1 MSQVIEAK
9 CPKCQHT
16 LRVPLDWVG
25 KTIRCKFCQAT
36 FQALGKLARSA
47 SDAKAGIQV
56 AKPYIPIGK
65 PAHSTPAVS
74 AAPAPTPA
82 VAVGMPPASP
92 PPPAASGHPF
102 GFDEDA
108 TSEVPNVAKPRKK
121 GYGAMMLVATFFIL
135 FLAGASGAGYFLYK
149 VMITPQGPGGDKA
162 IAKGDGQGAK
172 YDGRPQKAVKSESV
186 VKEKNT
192 TTKKDGSKET
202 MPVPASDGAK
212 KEESKTP
219 PKKVTPFKNPPPF
232 KDLAKKDPAKKGPV
246 FGNDPF
252 PRRALLVSVNNYL
265 MFNTVHYGSGRDSFR
280 GGYPGSST
288 GALRDFFQRP
298 PLYFPSSQVFE
309 LSDGIPLDSKVGR
322 PNTTQKSVVQAAIQ
336 DFVDTSREQDRIV
349 LLFAGH
355 GAVVEDKSYLVPI
368 DGSLKK
374 VESLI
379 PLQWVYDQLA
389 KCKAQQKILIL
400 DVFRFSPGRGA
411 ELPTPGEGDE
421 GSMPEMFDKELEN
434 PPAGVQVWCS
444 CLKEQSSTELEGG
457 SAFLQAMCHALQG
470 GGPEMSGIATPDQPI
485 PIEGLV
491 VKTNQRLTDLVAAEK
506 RKQTPRLTGKDAGKS
521 VAFDAK
527 LGVANVISFQ
537 SPSAASGKDVAGY
550 ALINSMLDELKFP
563 PVRDTRAGD
572 IALLKAQN
580 LPSFPSKILEGFKAD
595 GYNNV
600 TELRERFV
608 KNKETFTKEY
618 PLRAAYFEA
627 FDALQESSKIQ
638 MREVLASPID
648 PKRKAAF
655 LQEQAP
661 AGISIF
667 KLEGVLA
674 NLKTAEEERDKETSK
689 RWQANFDYIQAR
701 LQARLIYLF
710 EYSYT
715 LGQIRADNLPELAP
729 GQSGWRIGT
738 GKKIAV
744 TEQKAKA
751 LNKATAKLWKRL
763 QDEYPDTPYAI
774 LAERESIISL
784 GLQWRP
790 KSD

>member
-9 CPKCQHT
+9 CPKCQNT

-25 KTIRCKFCQAT
+25 KTIRCKFCQVT
-36 FQALGKLARSA
+36 FQAHGKLAGST
-47 SDAKAGIQV
+47 SDNKAVVQV
-56 AKPYIPIGK
+56 AKPNIPIGK
-65 PAHSTPAVS
+65 PANS
-74 AAPAPTPA
+74 AAPVA
-82 VAVGMPPASP
+82 VAAGAPPVMATNTS
-92 PPPAASGHPF
+92 F
-102 GFDEDA
+102 GFDEDPSA
-108 TSEVPNVAKPRKK
+108 ETPSVAKPRKK
-121 GYGAMMLVATFFIL
+121 GYGAMTLVATFGVL
-135 FLAGASGAGYFLYK
+135 FLVGAGGAGYFLYK
-149 VMITPQGPGGDKA
+149 VINTPHGLGSDKHV
-162 IAKGDGQGAK
+162 AKGDGQSTRSDSK
-172 YDGRPQKAVKSESV
+172 PPRAVKADGPARD
-186 VKEKNT
+186 KGT
-192 TTKKDGSKET
+192 TTKKDSNKEA
-202 MPVPASDGAK
+202 PPPAADSGK
-212 KEESKTP
+212 KEEGKTP
-219 PKKVTPFKNPPPF
+219 TKKVTPFKNPPPF
-232 KDLAKKDPAKKGPV
+232 KDIAKKDAPKKGPV
-246 FGNDPF
+246 FSNDPF
-252 PRRALLVSVNNYL
+252 PRRALLVSINNYL

-288 GALRDFFQRP
+288 GVLRDFFQRQ

-309 LSDGIPLDSKVGR
+309 LSDGVPLDSKVGR
-322 PNTTQKSVVQAAIQ
+322 TNTTQKSVVQAAIQ
-336 DFVDTSREQDRIV
+336 DFVGSSREQDRIV
-349 LLFAGH
+349 ILFAGH
-355 GAVVEDKSYLVPI
+355 GAVLEDKSYLVPI
-368 DGSLKK
+368 DGSLRKP
-374 VESLI
+374 ESLI
-379 PLQWVYDQLA
+379 PLKWVYDQLA
-389 KCKAQQKILIL
+389 SCKAQQKILIL

-421 GSMPEMFDKELEN
+421 GSMPEAFDKELEN

-444 CLKEQSSTELEGG
+444 CLKEESSTELEGG

-491 VKTNQRLTDLVAAEK
+491 IKTNQRLTELAAAEK
-506 RKQTPRLTGKDAGKS
+506 RKQSPRLTGKDAGKA

-527 LGVANVISFQ
+527 LGVANVISFL
-537 SPSAASGKDVAGY
+537 SPAAASGKDVAGY

-580 LPSFPSKILEGFKAD
+580 LPAFPAKILEGFKAD
-595 GYNNV
+595 GYSNV
-600 TELRERFV
+600 TELRDRFV
-608 KNKETFTKEY
+608 KNKEAFAKEY

-627 FDALQESSKIQ
+627 FEALQKSAKIP
-638 MREVLASPID
+638 MREVLSSPID

-655 LQEQAP
+655 LEEQAP

-667 KLEGVLA
+667 ELEGVLA

-689 RWQANFDYIQAR
+689 RWHANFDYIQAR

-738 GKKIAV
+738 SKKITV

-751 LNKATAKLWKRL
+751 LNKATTKLWKRL